1 MINSLYFLMRLV
13 TLFLLTFSVFQD
25 SVSAEKTKTNEHV
38 SFQIRLKEKTLRPG
52 SSATILISMQPKK
65 GIHINLETPTTIKL
79 DSSEMVKATGNLIL
93 PKNPK
98 DNYLD
103 VSRNIQ
109 QAISLSKDAK
119 PGALMIKGVFTYFYC
134 SDAEGW
140 CSKFKQ
146 PFELTARISK

>member
-1 MINSLYFLMRLV
+1 MVNSTYRQMRYFILI
-13 TLFLLTFSVFQD
+13 LLIFGTFTPGF
-25 SVSAEKTKTNEHV
+25 SAEKTKINESVH
-38 SFQIRLKEKTLRPG
+38 FQIKLKEKTLKSG
-52 SSATILISMQPKK
+52 SPATLLISLQPKK

-79 DSSEMVKATGNLIL
+79 DSSDIVKTTGELVL
-93 PKNPK
+93 PKNAN

-103 VSRNIQ
+103 VSKHIQ
-109 QAISLSKDAK
+109 QAINISKNAK
-119 PGALMIKGVFTYFYC
+119 PGAVTIRGVFTYFYC